1 MKRSV
6 YTIGSL
12 VILLIAAFIFVLVPI
27 FSGGKAQKRMPAFGS
42 YDGTEIRYEQ
52 NTDFAN
58 YVARYADYY
67 KNQGVEINNS
77 NYYYIFSYAFNST
90 VTQLAAKKAVQKSGY
105 KVPKTAVN
113 RALMPYFTD
122 ETGNYSSKLY
132 KIALNER
139 PAQVEDMRNELAA
152 TLTTQRYAED
162 SFGGQTPFGKKS
174 LYGLKLSDSE
184 TAFIEKMGE
193 KQRSF
198 SLAVFNMNEYPESE
212 KVAYG
217 KANADKFVK
226 FDLSVITVDD
236 KVKAE
241 SVAKRI
247 ANNEITFADAVTQY
261 SNKSYAS
268 TDSGKINNKYQYQ
281 IEKFLEN
288 KDDFETIKTLA
299 VDAVSAPVK
308 TTVGY
313 TIFRADS
320 EAVQPD
326 FKDSSVI
333 NTVYSYLTANE
344 FSVIEN
350 YYTERAKKF
359 AAAAKEKSFNAAV
372 SQFNAK
378 KVDVPAFP
386 VNYGDLSVMNKLN
399 TSLDGLS
406 GASTNEAFIKA
417 AISLKSG
424 EISEPVVNGRNI
436 LVLKLNKDNV
446 KPENPIPQEALKD
459 ELTNYD
465 AASAQAALLSSPK
478 LVNNLSDVFF
488 KYIMNNN

>member
-12 VILLIAAFIFVLVPI
+12 IILLIAAFIFVLVPI
-27 FSGGKAQKRMPAFGS
+27 FAGGKGQKRMPAFGS

-67 KNQGVEINNS
+67 KNQGIEINNS
-77 NYYYIFSYAFNST
+77 NYYYIFNYAFNAT
-90 VTQLAAKKAVQKSGY
+90 VTQLAAKKAVKKSGY
-105 KVPKTAVN
+105 QIPKTAVN

-122 ETGNYSSKLY
+122 ETGKYSSKLY
-132 KIALNER
+132 KIALKDR
-139 PAQVEDMRNELAA
+139 PAQIEDMRNELTA
-152 TLTTQRYAED
+152 TLVSQRYAED
-162 SFGGQTPFGKKS
+162 SFGGQTPFGKAS
-174 LYGLKLSDSE
+174 LYGLKSSEKE
-184 TAFIEKMGE
+184 TAFISKMGE
-193 KQRSF
+193 NQKSF
-198 SLAVFNMNEYPESE
+198 NLAVFNMNEYPESE

-217 KANADKFVK
+217 KANAEKFVK
-226 FDLSVITVDD
+226 YDFSVITVDD
-236 KVKAE
+236 KSKAE
-241 SVAKRI
+241 SIAKRI
-247 ANNEITFADAVTQY
+247 ANNEITFADAVSQY
-261 SNKSYAS
+261 SNKSYSS

-281 IEKFLEN
+281 IEKFLADKN
-288 KDDFETIKTLA
+288 DLETLKNLA

-313 TIFRADS
+313 TLFRNDS
-320 EAVQPD
+320 AAVQPD
-326 FKDSSVI
+326 FKDSAVI
-333 NTVYSYLTANE
+333 NTVYSYLNSNE

-359 AAAAKEKSFNAAV
+359 AEAAKAKSFAAAV
-372 SQFNAK
+372 TQFNAK

-399 TSLDGLS
+399 TSLDGLA
-406 GASTNEAFIKA
+406 GASTNETFIKA
-417 AISLKSG
+417 AMKLKKD
-424 EISEPVVNGRNI
+424 ELSEPIVNGRNI
-436 LVLKLNKDNV
+436 LVLQLNKDNV
-446 KPENPIPQEALKD
+446 KPEDPIPQEALKD

-465 AASAQAALLSSPK
+465 ATSAQSALLSSPK